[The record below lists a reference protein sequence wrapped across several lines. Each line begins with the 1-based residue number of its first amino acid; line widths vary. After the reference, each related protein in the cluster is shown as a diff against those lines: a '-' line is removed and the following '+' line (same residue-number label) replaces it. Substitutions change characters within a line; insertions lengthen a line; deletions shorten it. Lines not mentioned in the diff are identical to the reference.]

1 VRRIVSGGGKEK
13 EKALAASEYELERLE
28 DGGVTL
34 YFNPKDVIGW
44 KDRLSESFG
53 RYIGHVFPGATHEE
67 AMACARD
74 LHVFWVT
81 KLPDDVSSQPY
92 VPVTFQGTLHAGV
105 IAWFRDRRPDLAA
118 EEPAPGTFRLA
129 DTAPGAGEPGGEREQ
144 LNTFDPQGSILIDPN
159 VGTLVLGS
167 TVRARLEFTGEAVR
181 RAFNYSSGSVFF
193 DWSVRDVQGN
203 EVLSGPLAE
212 GYGDRVWELELDDA
226 VLEAGERYTLSVK
239 AASRWFRSGTFTPAP
254 VTFVAVPEEQRAGEV
269 FDLLLADPAQ
279 AAPFERVDGEL
290 RLKAG
295 ARAAT
300 VDEEIGN
307 ATFWLGVIKGLED
320 AGKISAEQAKK
331 YRSLL
336 TGRKEHLEEKR
347 DLLRGATPYVA
358 FGTLLDAESSAYM
371 RLNIAV
377 YGEERREGQT
387 VRCIL
392 RLVDSTLAADDPP
405 VYETEAGRE
414 AADVSPAAL
423 AAASQ
428 AAEAAAFTALLDKW
442 QSLNN
447 YPDGKVDLAV
457 RLADGG
463 VRRLSTTTRNLR
475 KPVKRNAGRVAMV
488 AGGVALGASLYTGGT
503 TAPAGV
509 ALVEGGAAL
518 LAAGAT
524 LTDVALRVEERVK
537 TSTLR
542 ADSQLAL
549 DAMQVASLAL
559 GGWGQL
565 MKNAR
570 PVGKGFV
577 LASVGLDAGQLVVMN
592 AQVRQQIRGIEL
604 RYEQRMQGA
613 GDEQRR
619 KLEQQRDDEIS
630 AAMGEA
636 VVSSGIS
643 IVAVGK
649 GVADLASLPAH
660 APAGGKPPVHEGG
673 SAPPPPPPPVHEAPP
688 PAPAPPPAIHPPVE
702 APAPAPAAVKAP
714 EPAPV
719 APVKVEAPEA
729 PAPTPSPE
737 APAPEAPAPQPVY
750 KAPELTAPAPAPVQA
765 KLLKPVKPGE
775 LRHAHDTHLRREA
788 AHPTSEVRRAAAAES
803 TEKLAA
809 LDRRYREVEKV
820 TRQLE
825 EAERVAK
832 LPPQPG
838 EAPVVFDEKAHQA
851 AVALNEAERVK
862 IMTEAGPLAGAL
874 RKQASEALAADLG
887 GTAEQIH
894 GLLEELH
901 PAAVRGLHH
910 ELGGERFTKLLD
922 AGPERVGAY
931 IEMHR
936 ETALVPA
943 ARERLLEILDA
954 HKSGALDEAGL
965 GQALGES
972 RDFLNDFPNGVK
984 GDFRRMAAGSDPT
997 AKVSPVEALPTQE
1010 LFARAQAGDVE
1021 AAHELDLR
1029 QRSLGSASLQTAAQQ
1044 AEESAKLA
1052 RKAGAKLDAKRFR
1065 AQQERL
1071 RSILGLRN
1079 PLLEG
1084 QAATQGPFTQRPEM
1098 RATLEE
1104 DIKKSRVV
1112 RRVDIPVSDDAV
1124 VGGTVGAAR
1133 TDIPGIDPD
1142 KPTIGRSPLAHGP
1155 KEASTINPRYQSPA
1169 DTVAAKGHAEQTLT
1183 GNLANE
1189 IDQLIADG
1197 KLTQGDLKGKTVW
1210 MLIDQEVCS
1219 YCASGLDSPV
1229 APGVLAQ
1236 FSQEYP
1242 LLTIQIKN
1250 LRTSDLLILQGGRKI
1265 NP

>member
-1 VRRIVSGGGKEK
+1 VRRIVSGGGKEGGGK
-13 EKALAASEYELERLE
+13 EGEKAVAASEYELERLG

-34 YFNPKDVIGW
+34 SFNPKDVAGW
-44 KDRLSESFG
+44 SDRLSESFG
-53 RYIGHVFPGATHEE
+53 RYIAHVFPGATHEE

-74 LHVFWVT
+74 LQVFWVT

-105 IAWFRDRRPDLAA
+105 IAWFRNRRPDLTA
-118 EEPAPGTFRLA
+118 EEPASGTFRLA
-129 DTAPGAGEPGGEREQ
+129 DTAPGAGEPGAEREK
-144 LNTFDPQGSILIDPN
+144 LPTFDPEGSIQIEPN
-159 VGTLVLGS
+159 VSPLVLGS

-193 DWSVRDVQGN
+193 DWSVRDAQGN

-212 GYGDRVWELELDDA
+212 GYGDRVWELELDGG
-226 VLEAGERYTLSVK
+226 VLRAGERYTLSVK

-279 AAPFERVDGEL
+279 AAPFEPVDGEL

-295 ARAAT
+295 AHAAT

-320 AGKISAEQAKK
+320 AGKITAEQAKK

-347 DLLRGATPYVA
+347 DQLRGATPYVA
-358 FGTLLDAESSAYM
+358 FGTLLDAESSAFM

-377 YGEERREGQT
+377 YGEERRDGQT
-387 VRCIL
+387 VRRIL

-405 VYETEAGRE
+405 VYEAEAGRE
-414 AADVSPAAL
+414 AADASPAAL

-457 RLADGG
+457 RFADGG

-577 LASVGLDAGQLVVMN
+577 LASIGLDAGQLVVMN
-592 AQVRQQIRGIEL
+592 VQVRQQIHEIEL

-613 GDEQRR
+613 SDGERR

-649 GVADLASLPAH
+649 GVKDLASLPAH

-673 SAPPPPPPPVHEAPP
+673 GAPPPPPPVHEAPP
-688 PAPAPPPAIHPPVE
+688 APPVHEAPPVE
-702 APAPAPAAVKAP
+702 APAPAAHPPVA
-714 EPAPV
+714 EPAP
-719 APVKVEAPEA
+719 ET
-729 PAPTPSPE
+729 PAPQ
-737 APAPEAPAPQPVY
+737 PAPEAPAPAPPAPEAPAP

-775 LRHAHDTHLRREA
+775 LRHVHDTHLRAEA
-788 AHPTSEVRRAAAAES
+788 AHPTSEARRTAAAES

-820 TRQLE
+820 SRQLE
-825 EAERVAK
+825 EAERIAK

-851 AVALNEAERVK
+851 AVAANEAERLK
-862 IMTEAGPLAGAL
+862 IMTEAAPLAGAL
-874 RKQASEALAADLG
+874 RKQASEALSADLG
-887 GTAEQIH
+887 GSAEQIH
-894 GLLEELH
+894 GLLEEIH

-910 ELGGERFTKLLD
+910 ELGGERFAKLLD

-931 IEMHR
+931 ITMHR

-943 ARERLLEILDA
+943 ARERLLEILEA
-954 HKSGALDEAGL
+954 HKSGALDHAGF
-965 GQALGES
+965 GSALSES
-972 RDFLNDFPNGVK
+972 RGFLNDFPNGVK

-1029 QRSLGSASLQTAAQQ
+1029 QRSLGSESLQTAAQQ
-1044 AEESAKLA
+1044 AEESARTA
-1052 RKAGAKLDAKRFR
+1052 RKAGSKLDAKRWR

-1133 TDIPGIDPD
+1133 TNIPGIDPD
-1142 KPTIGRSPLAHGP
+1142 QPYIGRSPLAHSP

-1189 IDQLIADG
+1189 IDKLIADG

-1242 LLTIQIKN
+1242 LLTIQVKN